1 MSASTNAFS
10 IRASRTRAQR
20 YQKTRSNSTNSS
32 TKCVLRA
39 HHNCV
44 REDRTSERRS
54 GNTGSQAARGL
65 PIQTEVT
72 LVSVPCE
79 LSNVSHNV
87 WFFDND
93 LARINSTTAQ
103 NNMVDTCTVLA
114 AYSATHPCHAC
125 CLCFSFLFSCGR
137 PLVGKRTHPHV
148 LPTHR

>member
-1 MSASTNAFS
+1 M
-10 IRASRTRAQR
+10 
-20 YQKTRSNSTNSS
+20 NSS

-44 REDRTSERRS
+44 REDRTTERHGMRTQKRKHRITS
-54 GNTGSQAARGL
+54 SKRFTYSNGSNACL
-65 PIQTEVT
+65 SI
-72 LVSVPCE
+72 PCD

-103 NNMVDTCTVLA
+103 NNMVDTCAVLA
-114 AYSATHPCHAC
+114 AYSAAHPCHAC

-137 PLVGKRTHPHV
+137 PLVGNRAHPHV
-148 LPTHR
+148 LRLILVWVGRSHHR